1 MARKVEAGIM
11 RIDIIDSAKGL
22 AELRAD
28 WDAVYDADPEA
39 QFFLSWTWMFKWL
52 ISIDKPW
59 FILAAKPDAGSS
71 AYVAFLPLWLGT
83 KERGSGGFYNEV
95 NMGGNHVSD
104 YTGFLCRP
112 EFEEQAI
119 PAFASRVKQLN
130 WTNLKLE
137 ELCASD
143 HRTALFMG
151 EFSDRDYAVSKLDC
165 VNSDKID
172 NNICPVA
179 QLPGDWDEYLE
190 RNLSANMRQKIR
202 RLLRQIEKSGE
213 FRIAHA
219 EKDTFERDLEILL
232 QFWTARWGRRKGQR
246 LSGILDNNRLMLR
259 HSFEAGALHL
269 PILWQGERPIGAL
282 AIFVDV
288 RKRSF
293 LFHMAGRD
301 ETFDGPQPGL
311 ALHAHSIRHAI
322 RNGFVTYDFLR
333 GTEPYKYSFGV
344 EEHRIKSFLVATK
357 DEENLGGRL
366 DARSLSFALK
376 RSKEH
381 HRAGRHAKA
390 EPGFRQVLDIEP
402 RNADALYCL
411 GQIVAQRGEH
421 AAAIGMFKTLLADRP
436 DTYKA
441 WVRLGRSLGAHGERA
456 EAVDALCEAV
466 GREPANADAYH
477 GLGHV
482 LLDLG
487 LFDQAVAAFDAA
499 RELQPDYPDIGASLM
514 KALRLRGGLSPKE
527 LARRAS
533 SNPDVRDR
541 VGKLS
546 AIAAAAE
553 RNRQVTAKAPV
564 VASKRNGVEPLFP
577 SSKADSVGLVAQRA
591 FAAHAEDGLRIY
603 NAAIARL
610 LPQGKR

>member
-1 MARKVEAGIM
+1 M
-11 RIDIIDSAKGL
+11 RIDIIDSIKGL
-22 AELRAD
+22 TELQAN

-39 QFFLSWTWMFKWL
+39 QFFLSWTWMSKWL
-52 ISIDKPW
+52 ASIDKPW
-59 FILAAKPDAGSS
+59 FILAARADAGSS

-83 KERGSGGFYNEV
+83 KERKSGGFYNEV

-112 EFEEQAI
+112 EFEVQAF
-119 PAFASRVKQLN
+119 PAFAGRVKQLN
-130 WTNLKLE
+130 WTNLRLE
-137 ELCASD
+137 DLCASD
-143 HRTALFMG
+143 QRMALFMG
-151 EFSDRDYAVSKLDC
+151 NFSDREYTVSELNS

-172 NNICPVA
+172 NSVYPA
-179 QLPGDWDEYLE
+179 AKLPGHWEEYLD

-202 RLLRQIEKSGE
+202 RLLRQIDKSDE

-219 EKDTFERDLEILL
+219 ERDTFERDLEILL
-232 QFWTARWGRRKGQR
+232 KFWTAQWGRRKGQT
-246 LSGILDNNRLMLR
+246 LSGILGNNRLMLR
-259 HSFEAGALHL
+259 HAFEAGALYL
-269 PILWQGERPIGAL
+269 PVLWQGERPIGAL
-282 AIFVDV
+282 ATFVDV

-301 ETFDGPQPGL
+301 EAFDGPQPGL

-333 GTEPYKYSFGV
+333 GNEPYKYSFGV
-344 EEHRIKSFLVATK
+344 EERRIKSLVLEVKAAQ
-357 DEENLGGRL
+357 NLGL
-366 DARSLSFALK
+366 DRRSLPFALE

-381 HRAGRHAKA
+381 HRAGRHAEA

-411 GQIVAQRGEH
+411 GQIMAQRGEH
-421 AAAIGMFKTLLADRP
+421 GAASGMFKTLLADRP
-436 DTYKA
+436 DIYKA
-441 WVRLGRSLGAHGERA
+441 WVRLGRSLGAHGELA
-456 EAVDALCEAV
+456 EAVDALCEAI

-514 KALRLRGGLSPKE
+514 KALRLRGGLSSKE
-527 LARRAS
+527 LARRAA
-533 SNPDVRDR
+533 SNAEVRDR

-546 AIAAAAE
+546 AIAAASA
-553 RNRQVTAKAPV
+553 RNRQAAAKAPV
-564 VASKRNGVEPLFP
+564 AASKRPGVEPLFP
-577 SSKADSVGLVAQRA
+577 SQGKVDSIGLVAQQA
-591 FAAHAEDGLRIY
+591 TIAHAEDGLRLY